1 MMRCFYLY
9 LVSLFSTVACLWLWS
24 HWLHSLSAVCYG
36 EQQAHSYRT
45 GYSCTEK
52 TNRYSKNYPAVLPA
66 CLFSVVVS
74 ERNFFFFLLRLASQ
88 GILDL
93 RVFVVT
99 LRMYEAEGVALSQY
113 WRNKKDPEGIEG

>member
-1 MMRCFYLY
+1 MRCFYLY
-9 LVSLFSTVACLWLWS
+9 LVSLLSTVACLWLWS

-52 TNRYSKNYPAVLPA
+52 TNRYSKIYPAVLPA

-74 ERNFFFFLLRLASQ
+74 ERNFFFFFLLRLASQ

-93 RVFVVT
+93 GVFVVT

>member
-1 MMRCFYLY
+1 MQFA
-9 LVSLFSTVACLWLWS
+9 T
-24 HWLHSLSAVCYG
+24 G

-52 TNRYSKNYPAVLPA
+52 TNRYSKIYPAVLPA

-74 ERNFFFFLLRLASQ
+74 ERNLFFLLRLASQ

-93 RVFVVT
+93 GVFVVT
-99 LRMYEAEGVALSQY
+99 LRMYEAEGVALNDGSIFISVLEEQ
-113 WRNKKDPEGIEG
+113 KGS